1 MKKIIT
7 ISLALFFIF
16 TLAIYSYGIN
26 MDLLNDAI
34 TDDETNNTVNT
45 VEAIIEEENSSDE
58 SSNEFFE
65 NESDD
70 EDNIVENNIID
81 NQPTSTVTADSTN
94 ENFFTAENIINV
106 ILIAVGIVLIFLGI
120 AILIR
125 LK

>member
-34 TDDETNNTVNT
+34 TDDETDNTINT

-58 SSNEFFE
+58 SLNEFFE

-70 EDNIVENNIID
+70 EDNTVENNIID

>member
-7 ISLALFFIF
+7 IALSLLFIL

-34 TDDETNNTVNT
+34 TDDEADNTVNT
-45 VEAIIEEENSSDE
+45 LEAIVEEENSSDE
-58 SSNEFFE
+58 DLDESNNDE
-65 NESDD
+65 NT
-70 EDNIVENNIID
+70 VENNIID
-81 NQPTSTVTADSTN
+81 NKPTSTITADSTN

>member
-7 ISLALFFIF
+7 IALSLLFIL

-34 TDDETNNTVNT
+34 TDDEADNTVNT
-45 VEAIIEEENSSDE
+45 LEAIVEEENSSDE
-58 SSNEFFE
+58 DLDELFEGESNNDE
-65 NESDD
+65 NAIET
-70 EDNIVENNIID
+70 NIVENK
-81 NQPTSTVTADSTN
+81 PTSTVTADSTN